1 MIKRNVKSIF
11 QNRIVN
17 LRNWSEFCVPE
28 IRNVNHD
35 SESDRYLSSKVWEI
49 TSAHIKESDT
59 IGKFKIALKKCKV

>member
-1 MIKRNVKSIF
+1 MIKINVNSIF

-17 LRNWSEFCVPE
+17 LRNWSKFCVPE

-49 TSAHIKESDT
+49 TSAHIKESNT
-59 IGKFKIALKKCKV
+59 IGKFKIALKKWKV